1 MPEAYVNG
9 INIEYEVKGEGE
21 PLVLIMG
28 LGGSR
33 RSWIFQKRAFR
44 KYFKVITFDNRGVGG
59 SDKPNGP
66 YSMTIMANDTIGLMD
81 YLGIE
86 KAHLLGVSMGG
97 EIAQEIAIQYPER
110 INKLLLCCTFAYEPE
125 GHTAEYYEGLD
136 VENAYSRDALRCVSA
151 RKIMA
156 NDYSLAFNNRLMR
169 TVITLLSKVF
179 ARALPEEG
187 ISEQFKAL
195 LNHDTLDRLY
205 MIQAPTLVITGTKD
219 RLIKPESSD
228 VLAGKIPDVKL
239 VKVEG
244 GSHAFFIGKYTRFNR
259 EVLNFLRDS

>member
-9 INIEYEVKGEGE
+9 INMEYDVEGKGE
-21 PLVLIMG
+21 PLVFIMG

-59 SDKPNGP
+59 SDKPHGP
-66 YSMTIMANDTIGLMD
+66 YSTAIMADDTVGLMD
-81 YLGIE
+81 YLDIE
-86 KAHLLGVSMGG
+86 KAHVLGVSMGG
-97 EIAQEIAIQYPER
+97 LIAQEIALNYPER
-110 INKLLLCCTFAYEPE
+110 VNKLVLCCTFAYEPE
-125 GHTAEYYEGLD
+125 GHTPEYYEGLG
-136 VENAYSRDALRCVSA
+136 VENAHSRDALRCLSA

-169 TVITLLSKVF
+169 IVITLLSKVF

-195 LNHDTLDRLY
+195 LNHDALDRLY
-205 MIQAPTLVITGTKD
+205 MIQAPTLVITGNND
-219 RLIKPESSD
+219 RIIKPESSA
-228 VLAGKIPDVKL
+228 VLAGRIPDAKL
-239 VKVEG
+239 VRVEG
-244 GSHAFFIGKYTRFNR
+244 GSHAFFIGKYARFNR